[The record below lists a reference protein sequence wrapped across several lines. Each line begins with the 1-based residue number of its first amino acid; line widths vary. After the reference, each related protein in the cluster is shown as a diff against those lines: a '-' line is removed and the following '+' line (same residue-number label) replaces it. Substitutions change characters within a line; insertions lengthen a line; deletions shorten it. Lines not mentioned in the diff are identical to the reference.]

1 MRWRTF
7 PLHPETPEDGQL
19 LEDLFR
25 TTPEKIAAMLDHLRI
40 TAKEL
45 GLPFGTRS
53 KTYNSRLA
61 QELGL
66 WAEDQGKGEMFH
78 MAAFR
83 AYFADGLNLAK
94 PQVLLRLAQDI
105 GLPVE
110 EAEKILTSRAYKDRV
125 DRDWAD
131 SRLKSINAV
140 PTFIMGHHKM
150 IGAQSYESLVELVGH
165 YGINKRSR
173 E

>member
-7 PLHPETPEDGQL
+7 PLHPDTPEDGQL

-25 TTPEKIAAMLDHLRI
+25 TTPEKIAAMLEHLRV

-45 GLPFGTRS
+45 GLPFGARS

-66 WAEDQGKGEMFH
+66 WAEDQGKGGPFH

-83 AYFADGLNLAK
+83 AYFVDGLNLAK
-94 PQVLLRLAQDI
+94 PQVLLKLTKDV
-105 GLPVE
+105 GLPAE
-110 EAEKILTSRAYKDRV
+110 EAERILTGRAYKDRV

-131 SRLKSINAV
+131 SRLKSVNAV
-140 PTFIMGHHKM
+140 PTFIMGQHKLV
-150 IGAQSYESLVELVGH
+150 GAQSYESLVELVRH
-165 YGINKRSR
+165 YGVK
-173 E
+173 EK